1 MKSED
6 NEEEGLLLLKQ
17 LQESVDSD
25 PTNAS
30 HHYNL
35 ALFILEN
42 KQEEEEKA
50 KAVEHLVISAKLNP
64 NNGSAFRLLGHY
76 YSRFSIKDTSRASK
90 CYQRSLTLNP
100 DDFEA
105 GEALCDLL
113 SDDGKETLEVAV
125 CRDASE
131 KSPRAFWA
139 YRRLGYLLAHQKKW
153 TEAVQSLQQAIRGYP
168 TCADLWETL
177 GLAYQR
183 LGMLTAAIKS
193 YGRAIEL
200 EDTKIFAL
208 VESGNIL
215 LMLGSFR
222 KGIEQFRQALD
233 IAPHSVA
240 AHCGLASG
248 MLGLAKECV
257 NSGAFAWGAS
267 LLQEASDIAKASTGL
282 CGNASCTWKLHGDIQ
297 LTFAKCFP
305 WMDGKMCADYDE
317 VAFRK
322 SIFSWKKSLYL
333 AAVSASRSYQ
343 RALHLTPWKANIYAD
358 IAISMDL
365 IRSMEKRNEPKPIA
379 WQLPEKMSLGAL
391 FLERDSSDFWVI
403 FGCLSTHSPM
413 KQHALIRGLQL
424 DASLATAWAYLGK
437 LYRKM
442 GEKQL
447 TAQSFDHA
455 RSIDPALALP
465 WAGISTEFGS
475 GGCTLDEAYESCLRA
490 VQILPLAEF
499 QIGLG
504 NIAFLSGHLQS
515 PQVFG
520 AVCQAVHR
528 APHCPESHNLNGLV
542 HEARSDYQS
551 AIACY
556 RLARYAINCS
566 VGKTPESHLSDISAN
581 LARAYY
587 MAGNAVDSSRECESL
602 KKEGLLDIRGLQ
614 IHALSLWKLEKNE
627 LALSVVRIL
636 AASISKMD
644 NDTASVSICLVCKLM
659 YHISGLESAS
669 SSILKMPRELL
680 KSSSMS
686 FIVFVIY
693 VLDHGNRLESVIPI
707 GRESLTSD
715 EEIAEMHS
723 LIALS
728 KVVKAGPEQITNIQ
742 KGVHHLKKALH
753 RYPHSSLLRNQL
765 GYLLLSS
772 KEWNDVHTVPR
783 CTVVESPGFHVVD
796 GLVSAP
802 EILGAAVVACNSSKS
817 TILKLSFATCIDPGM
832 HGRETIS
839 QLQRWLHQEPWNHT
853 ARYLLL
859 LNFLQ
864 KAREERFPRHLCIIL
879 SRLVCV
885 ALSCEIY
892 SKKDVAYQYQ
902 KFQLLLCASE
912 ISLQNGAHN
921 DCIVHALDSL
931 RLTLPDSTRF
941 FAHLVLCRAYAA
953 LEDFPKSQKEY
964 MKCLELKTE
973 HPVGL
978 ISLKLLESRFN
989 LHIDM
994 NTVNLKFE
1002 ECLKELGSS
1011 RNMWMAVF
1019 QLVLGQCYIW
1029 DQDLLHAEE
1038 ALAQACSLIDTD
1050 SCLFLCH
1057 GVICMELAKQQSG
1070 SQFLS
1075 LSVSSLRRAQEVS
1088 TIPLPIVS
1096 LLLAQAEA
1104 SLGSRGEW
1112 ERNLRL
1118 EWFSW
1123 PSDTRPA
1130 ELYFQ
1135 MHLLARQLKGGP
1147 DSSLGVGFHRTPQT
1161 WILRAIHVNPSCS
1174 RYWKLLYKTKV

>member
-42 KQEEEEKA
+42 KQEEEDKA

-153 TEAVQSLQQAIRGYP
+153 TEAVQNLQQAIRGYP

-193 YGRAIEL
+193 YGQAIEL

-282 CGNASCTWKLHGDIQ
+282 SGNASCTWKLHGDIQ
-297 LTFAKCFP
+297 LTLAKCFP
-305 WMDGKMCADYDE
+305 WMDGKMCIDYDE

-322 SIFSWKKSLYL
+322 SIASWKRSLYL

-365 IRSMEKRNEPKPIA
+365 IRSMEERNEPKPIS

-391 FLERDSSDFWVI
+391 FLEGDSSDFWVI

-437 LYRKM
+437 LYRKV
-442 GEKQL
+442 GEKQS
-447 TAQSFDHA
+447 TAQAFDHA

-566 VGKTPESHLSDISAN
+566 VRKTPESHLSDISAN

-587 MAGNAVDSSRECESL
+587 MAGNAVDSSRECEGL

-614 IHALSLWKLEKNE
+614 IHALSLWKLGKNE

-644 NDTASVSICLVCKLM
+644 NDTASASICLVCKLM
-659 YHISGLESAS
+659 YHVSGLESAS

-686 FIVFVIY
+686 FIVFVIH
-693 VLDHGNRLESVIPI
+693 VLDHSNRLESVIPI

-728 KVVKAGPEQITNIQ
+728 KVVKTGLEQITDIQ
-742 KGVHHLKKALH
+742 KGVHHLRKALH

-772 KEWNDVHTVPR
+772 KEWNDVHTAPR

-802 EILGAAVVACNSSKS
+802 EILGAAVVACNSS
-817 TILKLSFATCIDPGM
+817 IPTCIDPCM
-832 HGRETIS
+832 HGRQTIS

-864 KAREERFPRHLCIIL
+864 KAREERFPQHLCIIL

-885 ALSCEIY
+885 ALSCEMY
-892 SKKDVAYQYQ
+892 SKKDVAYQHQ

-921 DCIVHALDSL
+921 DCIGHALDSL
-931 RLTLPDSTRF
+931 RLALPDSTRF

-989 LHIDM
+989 LHIDTS
-994 NTVNLKFE
+994 TVNLKFE
-1002 ECLKELGSS
+1002 ECLKEIGSS

-1019 QLVLGQCYIW
+1019 QLVLGQSYIW

-1038 ALAQACSLIDTD
+1038 ALAQGCSLVDTD

-1088 TIPLPIVS
+1088 PIPLPIVS
-1096 LLLAQAEA
+1096 ALLAQAEA

>member
-100 DDFEA
+100 DDIEA

-208 VESGNIL
+208 VESGNIF

-248 MLGLAKECV
+248 MLWLAKECV

-282 CGNASCTWKLHGDIQ
+282 SGNASCTWKLHGDIQ
-297 LTFAKCFP
+297 LTLAKCFP
-305 WMDGKMCADYDE
+305 WMDGKMCIDYDE

-322 SIFSWKKSLYL
+322 SIASWKRSLYL

-365 IRSMEKRNEPKPIA
+365 ILSMEERNEPKPIA

-391 FLERDSSDFWVI
+391 FLEGDSSDFWVI
-403 FGCLSTHSPM
+403 FGYLSTHSPM

-437 LYRKM
+437 LYRKV

-447 TAQSFDHA
+447 TAQAFDHA

-528 APHCPESHNLNGLV
+528 APQCPESHNLNGLV

-566 VGKTPESHLSDISAN
+566 VRKTPESHLSDISAN

-587 MAGNAVDSSRECESL
+587 MAGNAVESSRECEGL

-614 IHALSLWKLEKNE
+614 IHALSLWKLGKDE

-644 NDTASVSICLVCKLM
+644 NDTASASICLVCKLM

-686 FIVFVIY
+686 FIVFVIH
-693 VLDHGNRLESVIPI
+693 VLDHSNRLESVIPI

-728 KVVKAGPEQITNIQ
+728 KVVKTGLKQITDIQ
-742 KGVHHLKKALH
+742 KGVHHLRKALH

-772 KEWNDVHTVPR
+772 KEWNDVHIVPR

-817 TILKLSFATCIDPGM
+817 TNLKLSFATCIDPCM
-832 HGRETIS
+832 HGRQTIS

-864 KAREERFPRHLCIIL
+864 KAREERFPQHLCIIL

-885 ALSCEIY
+885 VLSCEMY

-921 DCIVHALDSL
+921 DCIGHALDSL
-931 RLTLPDSTRF
+931 KLALPDSTRF

-953 LEDFPKSQKEY
+953 LEEFPKSQKEY

-989 LHIDM
+989 LHIDTS
-994 NTVNLKFE
+994 TVNLKFE
-1002 ECLKELGSS
+1002 ECLKEIGSS
-1011 RNMWMAVF
+1011 RNIWMAVF
-1019 QLVLGQCYIW
+1019 QLVLGQSYIW
-1029 DQDLLHAEE
+1029 DQDMLHAEE
-1038 ALAQACSLIDTD
+1038 ALAQGCSLVDTD

-1088 TIPLPIVS
+1088 PIPLPIVS
-1096 LLLAQAEA
+1096 ALLAQAEA

>member
-6 NEEEGLLLLKQ
+6 NEEEGLLQ

-35 ALFILEN
+35 ALFIWEK
-42 KQEEEEKA
+42 KQQEEEKA

-76 YSRFSIKDTSRASK
+76 YSKFSIKDTSRASK

-105 GEALCDLL
+105 G
-113 SDDGKETLEVAV
+113 
-125 CRDASE
+125 
-131 KSPRAFWA
+131 
-139 YRRLGYLLAHQKKW
+139 H
-153 TEAVQSLQQAIRGYP
+153 AIRGYP

-183 LGMLTAAIKS
+183 LGMLTATIKS

-200 EDTKIFAL
+200 EDTKVFSL

-222 KGIEQFRQALD
+222 KV
-233 IAPHSVA
+233 S

-267 LLQEASDIAKASTGL
+267 LLQEASDIAKASIGL
-282 CGNASCTWKLHGDIQ
+282 FGNASCTWKLHGDIQ

-305 WMDGKMCADYDE
+305 WMDGKMCIEYYE

-322 SIFSWKKSLYL
+322 SISSWKKSLYL

-365 IRSMEKRNEPKPIA
+365 IRSLEERNEPKPVA
-379 WQLPEKMSLGAL
+379 WQLPEKMSVGAL
-391 FLERDSSDFWVI
+391 FLEGDSSDFWVI

-437 LYRKM
+437 LYRKV

-465 WAGISTEFGS
+465 RAGISTEFGS

-490 VQILPLAEF
+490 VQILP
-499 QIGLG
+499 
-504 NIAFLSGHLQS
+504 
-515 PQVFG
+515 
-520 AVCQAVHR
+520 
-528 APHCPESHNLNGLV
+528 
-542 HEARSDYQS
+542 
-551 AIACY
+551 
-556 RLARYAINCS
+556 
-566 VGKTPESHLSDISAN
+566 
-581 LARAYY
+581 
-587 MAGNAVDSSRECESL
+587 AGNAIDSSRECEGL
-602 KKEGLLDIRGLQ
+602 KKEGLLDTRGLH
-614 IHALSLWKLEKNE
+614 IHALSLWKLGKNE

-644 NDTASVSICLVCKLM
+644 NDTASASICLVCKLM

-680 KSSSMS
+680 KSSSIS
-686 FIVFVIY
+686 FIIFVIH
-693 VLDHGNRLESVIPI
+693 VLDHSNRLESVIPI
-707 GRESLTSD
+707 SRESLTSD

-723 LIALS
+723 LIALG
-728 KVVKAGPEQITNIQ
+728 KVVKAGLEQIMSIQ
-742 KGVHHLKKALH
+742 KGVHHLRKALH
-753 RYPHSSLLRNQL
+753 KYPHSSLLRNQL
-765 GYLLLSS
+765 GSLLLSS

-783 CTVVESPGFHVVD
+783 CTVVDSLGFHVID
-796 GLVSAP
+796 GLGSAP
-802 EILGAAVVACNSSKS
+802 EILGAAAVSCNSSK
-817 TILKLSFATCIDPGM
+817 TTNGKLSFATCIDPCM
-832 HGRETIS
+832 HGRQAIS
-839 QLQRWLHQEPWNHT
+839 QLQ
-853 ARYLLL
+853 
-859 LNFLQ
+859 
-864 KAREERFPRHLCIIL
+864 
-879 SRLVCV
+879 
-885 ALSCEIY
+885 
-892 SKKDVAYQYQ
+892 
-902 KFQLLLCASE
+902 
-912 ISLQNGAHN
+912 SLQSGAQN
-921 DCIVHALDSL
+921 DCIGHALDSL

-953 LEDFPKSQKEY
+953 LEDFPKSQIEY
-964 MKCLELKTE
+964 MKCVELKTE
-973 HPVGL
+973 HPIGL

-989 LHIDM
+989 LHTDM
-994 NTVNLKFE
+994 STVNLKFE
-1002 ECLKELGSS
+1002 ECLKENRSS

-1019 QLVLGQCYIW
+1019 QLVLGQSFIW

-1038 ALAQACSLIDTD
+1038 GLAQGCSLVDAD
-1050 SCLFLCH
+1050 SSLFLCH

-1075 LSVSSLRRAQEVS
+1075 LSVSSLRRAEEAS
-1088 TIPLPIVS
+1088 PIPLPIVS
-1096 LLLAQAEA
+1096 ALLAQAEA

-1112 ERNLRL
+1112 ERKLRL

-1135 MHLLARQLKGGP
+1135 MHLLTRQLKGGP